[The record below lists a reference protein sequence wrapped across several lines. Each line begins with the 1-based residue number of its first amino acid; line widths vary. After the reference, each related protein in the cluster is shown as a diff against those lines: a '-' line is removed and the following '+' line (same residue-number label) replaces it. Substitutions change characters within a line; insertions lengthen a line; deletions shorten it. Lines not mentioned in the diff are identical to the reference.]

1 MVDVTQEDENAGRG
15 DGLGPFANLV
25 AGNGQADDA
34 TAGLITY
41 QPGTNED
48 EPEDGTEQEGL
59 RVRFREPEGTP
70 ERGDNNTEGAE
81 QTSQDEVNIVALYM
95 AGTLERKLQRMAAE
109 KPVKEVIEYFNKLVE
124 NGASDAFS

>member
-1 MVDVTQEDENAGRG
+1 MLYVTQEDKNAGGG

-70 ERGDNNTEGAE
+70 ERGNNNTEGAE
-81 QTSQDEVNIVALYM
+81 QTSQDEVTVGASYM
-95 AGTLERKLQRMAAE
+95 AGTVEGKLHRMAAA
-109 KPVKEVIEYFNKLVE
+109 KPIKEVIEYFNK
-124 NGASDAFS
+124 